1 MPIALPDLTPEQEVN
16 LLAENFERSYP
27 HEILA
32 WAAMRYGTGLAVATG
47 FGPEGIVIL
56 HILSQVAPQTTVFYL
71 DTGLFFPETYQLR
84 DQLQEKLGL
93 TFTQVSPSLSLAEQ
107 EKEYGANLW
116 ETNPDLCCRLR
127 KVLPLRAYLSTKQAW
142 VTAIR
147 RNQTTQ
153 RANAQA
159 IECDKTNGVV
169 KINPLINWSQEQVWT
184 YLHLFELPYNPLHE
198 RGYPSIGCAPCTR
211 PVAQGADPRSGRWV
225 GHQKVECGLHVPENS
240 EK

>member
-1 MPIALPDLTPEQEVN
+1 MSIALPDLTPEQEVT

-27 HEILA
+27 HEIIA
-32 WAAMRYGTGLAVATG
+32 WAAMRYGAGLAVATG

-84 DQLQEKLGL
+84 DQLQQKLGL
-93 TFTQVSPSLSLAEQ
+93 TFTQVTPSLSLEEQ

-127 KVLPLRAYLSTKQAW
+127 KVIPLRAYLATKQAW

-147 RNQTTQ
+147 RSQTTQ
-153 RANAQA
+153 RAHAKA

-225 GHQKVECGLHVPENS
+225 GHQKVECGLHVPGDGG
-240 EK
+240 